1 MRVVSVA
8 RLTEALEE
16 SLVLVRVDHLIPL
29 RLQLLYA
36 AMSLRPTLLSDD
48 LLDLLDDRTLAVALL
63 ADLFVAI
70 THELLALVKEDVTRR
85 PKVQV

>member
-1 MRVVSVA
+1 
-8 RLTEALEE
+8 
-16 SLVLVRVDHLIPL
+16 
-29 RLQLLYA
+29 
-36 AMSLRPTLLSDD
+36 MSLRPALLSDD

-63 ADLFVAI
+63 TDQLVAI

>member
-8 RLTEALEE
+8 SSTEALEE

-36 AMSLRPTLLSDD
+36 TMSLRPVLLSDD

-63 ADLFVAI
+63 TDQLVAI
-70 THELLALVKEDVTRR
+70 THELLALVKEDVTCR